1 MNGAPLPGAELA
13 RHLVI
18 AQLPLPS
25 PHRAGRRRI
34 RVPLPTAGEMESFGF
49 ESYLGA
55 PREKEFE
62 MRATLHEQM
71 EARMGMGLGGAA
83 TQRRPF

>member
-1 MNGAPLPGAELA
+1 
-13 RHLVI
+13 
-18 AQLPLPS
+18 
-25 PHRAGRRRI
+25 
-34 RVPLPTAGEMESFGF
+34 MESFGF

-62 MRATLHEQM
+62 MRGTLHEQM